1 MNYNIDDIVLFNAD
15 LNTLTQTETHESISL
30 TLSQSLLLELMLKSK
45 SEILSRDSIIDTL
58 WHSHGIN
65 SSGHTLNQY
74 ISLLRR
80 MFAHFGLNELII
92 TIPRVG
98 IRLNPDVRVSECTE
112 DRGPAVTTERVELSQ
127 ASGSGKRTAP
137 PLRRYMISLLLWLI
151 AGLVPVLF
159 FYHADSNKQSLN
171 VVTYDGCQIGL
182 LGHFTPADRTFI
194 YGQVREIMVENKL
207 LCGKDRSLFFG
218 FNKSN
223 AGQDL
228 GRTFLA
234 FCIKGDNKRLI
245 SCDNYYY
252 RNWRVE

>member
-30 TLSQSLLLELMLKSK
+30 TLSQSVLLELMLKSK

-58 WHSHGIN
+58 WQSHGIN

-80 MFAHFGLNELII
+80 LFAQFGLNDLII

-98 IRLNPDVRVSECTE
+98 VRLNPDVRVSECTQ
-112 DRGPAVTTERVELSQ
+112 DTGPAVTTEAFELTHPS
-127 ASGSGKRTAP
+127 ASGVRTAY
-137 PLRRYMISLLLWLI
+137 PLRRYMISLLLCLI
-151 AGLVPVLF
+151 AGLVPVLY

-182 LGHFTPADRTFI
+182 LGHFTPADSKFI

-207 LCGKDRSLFFG
+207 VCGKDRTLYFG

-223 AGQDL
+223 AGPDL

-234 FCIKGDNKRLI
+234 FCIRGDNKRLI